1 MIEQKSFIFHQKFT
15 LTVLSLMIIAGKRII
30 QAYRVPLILCI
41 IDHYLHFLLRLSQ
54 SHLALRVM
62 KAKN

>member
-1 MIEQKSFIFHQKFT
+1 
-15 LTVLSLMIIAGKRII
+15 MIIAGKRII